1 MALILTA
8 GCIIPS
14 VTEKAEA
21 ATVSITHHR
30 DITLN
35 DGLGKVGVFSDPQGF
50 QPFCIEHFSPSI
62 TGTESYDMDLV
73 TNATLAKVMYY
84 GYGGPGQWSGFS
96 STDNAIACTSL
107 LASYYYD
114 DNSVKEQNY
123 TSVPNFTAFKN
134 YVDSK
139 GTSESGTK
147 VYVGVKA
154 GYQDIAR
161 CAITEGH
168 LTLKKTS
175 SNTDITSGNSCY
187 SLAGAVYNVMQGG
200 SVVGTLTTNS
210 SGNTNTIDLDPG
222 NYTVKEVTASKGYAL
237 DTQTYNVTIRAGQ
250 TSTLNVK
257 EIPQGDPIGAIV
269 YKIDQEL
276 HETWNANNLPQG
288 SASLEGA
295 EYTVNY
301 YDNYYDSVEDID
313 GVEPTRSWVIATD
326 EYGYAQLSEEYLVSG
341 DEFYYASDGETITVP
356 LGSLSIVET
365 TPSTGY
371 NRDETVH
378 LMQITSE
385 GLSEFV
391 ETYQTPI
398 SPEPVKRGDLEFV
411 KVGDSTLERL
421 ANVPFKITSKTTGE
435 SHIVVTDPNG
445 EFSTSFA
452 THSNN
457 TNGNDAA
464 YNEETGE
471 VDESK
476 LNYEY
481 GVWFGQDTEDN
492 KAPVSDEKGALPYD
506 TYIIDE
512 LRCSANENMTL
523 LKGIEIKVYRD
534 GATVDLGTLTD
545 DMVTIE
551 TTAVDSDIDDNTTLP
566 REDITITDTAKIE
579 GAEDGEEYT
588 LIGTIMD
595 KETGEELQIDGNTVT
610 ATTTFTSNGETD
622 WVENEFNFDAS
633 GLAGKDIVVFE
644 KLVKDDGAGQITI
657 ATHEDIDDP
666 NQTIRFVNPQVDT
679 TAIEHETSAHMGN
692 ADNSLTITDKVSYSG
707 LLGQYEYEIK
717 GTVVDAETGEPIKV
731 NGQEVTKTEKVFLNK
746 GNGETEMS
754 FTFDATGLEG
764 KTLVVFEEIYWDGM
778 KVGEHCDLTDEDQSI
793 HLPKVGTSA
802 KDSETGTNISYADGK
817 AIIVDTVTYENVIA
831 GEEYK
836 VTGSLIDKTTGKPIE
851 GATGE
856 AEFTAED
863 AKGTVEVTFEL
874 DASELA
880 GKDIVVFET
889 LVWDSHVVG
898 VHNDLEDSEQTIEFP
913 KIGTKAYVEGTDS
926 NIAEPEKDI
935 AIIDTV
941 KYENIRVS
949 DFVDSANNTKEFDG
963 DLPFELAE
971 DLPEDVKVAFMK
983 SIENGNFDD
992 FVLKGV
998 LMDKETGKPFLADG
1012 EEVTAVGTFAI
1023 DKETGELQIKF
1034 PSIDASAL
1042 AGKNIVVYETLY
1054 YKGTPVASH
1063 EDINDENQMISIAM
1077 PGDTPQTGQA
1087 MPYILIGLGAILAA
1101 AGIYV
1106 GVNRKHLFNK

>member
-1 MALILTA
+1 MAFLLAA

-14 VTEKAEA
+14 VTEQSNA
-21 ATVSITHHR
+21 ATVSVTHHR

-35 DGLGKVGVFSDPQGF
+35 DGLGKVGVFSDSQGF

-84 GYGGPGQWSGFS
+84 GYGGPQEWSGFS

-114 DNSVKEQNY
+114 DNSVKEQDY

-139 GTSESGTK
+139 GTSESGTQ

-200 SVVGTLTTNS
+200 SVVGTLTTDA
-210 SGNTNTIDLDPG
+210 SGNTNTLDLDPG
-222 NYTVKEVTASKGYAL
+222 NYTVKEVKASKGYAL

-250 TSTLNVK
+250 TTTFTAK
-257 EIPQGDPIGAIV
+257 EIPQNDPAGIIA
-269 YKIDQEL
+269 YKIDEEL
-276 HETWNANNLPQG
+276 HESWNANNLPQG

-301 YDNYYDSVEDID
+301 YSGYYTEDTD
-313 GVEPTRSWVIATD
+313 FTELNPTRSWVFRSNQNGTVLFD
-326 EYGYAQLSEEYLVSG
+326 EDWFVSG
-341 DEFYYASDGETITVP
+341 DEFYRHSDGSPTLP
-356 LGSLSIVET
+356 LGTVTIQET
-365 TPSTGY
+365 KAPEGY
-371 NRDETVH
+371 NIDDTLYV
-378 LMQITSE
+378 QQVTSE
-385 GLSEFV
+385 GTLERV
-391 ETYQTPI
+391 ETYHVPI

-445 EFSTSFA
+445 EFSTSNDFA

-666 NQTIRFVNPQVDT
+666 NQTISFVNPQVDT
-679 TAIEHETSAHMGN
+679 TALDHETSAHMGN

-802 KDSETGTNISYADGK
+802 KDSETGTNISYADNK
-817 AIIVDTVTYENVIA
+817 VTIVDTVTFENVIA

-863 AKGTVEVTFEL
+863 TKGTVEVTFVL

-880 GKDIVVFET
+880 GKDVVVFET
-889 LVWDSHVVG
+889 LAWDSHVVG

-913 KIGTKAYVEGTDS
+913 KIGTKAYVEGTNS

-935 AIIDTV
+935 AIVDTV

-949 DFVDSANNTKEFDG
+949 DFVDSANNTEEFDG

-971 DLPEDVKVAFMK
+971 DLPEDVKAAFMK

-998 LMDKETGKPFLADG
+998 LMDKETGKPFLVDG
-1012 EEVTAVGTFAI
+1012 QEVTAVGTFAI
-1023 DKETGELQIKF
+1023 DKESGELQIKF

-1042 AGKNIVVYETLY
+1042 EGKNLVVYETLY

-1063 EDINDENQMISIAM
+1063 EDINDEDQMISIAS
-1077 PGDTPQTGQA
+1077 PTPQTGQA
-1087 MPYILIGLGAILAA
+1087 IPYILIGLGAILAA